1 MAPGGSTRA
10 NSQEDL
16 GQDEEE
22 ASRPIVS
29 EPEPDTPKNGHAPPP
44 TVKFIE
50 PGTIILIS
58 FLTNKYKLFLLL
70 NFGIISLLLI

>member
-50 PGTIILIS
+50 PGTILIS
-58 FLTNKYKLFLLL
+58 FLTNKNKIFLLL
-70 NFGIISLLLI
+70 NVGIISLLLI